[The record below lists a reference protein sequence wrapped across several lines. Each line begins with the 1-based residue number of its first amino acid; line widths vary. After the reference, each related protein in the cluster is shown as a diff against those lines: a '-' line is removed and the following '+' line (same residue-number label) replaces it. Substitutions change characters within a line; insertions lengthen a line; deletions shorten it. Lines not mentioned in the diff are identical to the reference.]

1 MLTSRDGGLGAST
14 IKIRPIF
21 LFNSKPA
28 SSRRSARKG
37 ISLSGSRTEADSP
50 TRKKS
55 VPGEKQFLKLV
66 VRGKE
71 NMDENKLRAH
81 EKLGGHLVERRDIK
95 LIVGSKKYMSNQV
108 SKKNSRVTEGLAW
121 SRQLDNW
128 N

>member
-1 MLTSRDGGLGAST
+1 
-14 IKIRPIF
+14 
-21 LFNSKPA
+21 
-28 SSRRSARKG
+28 
-37 ISLSGSRTEADSP
+37 
-50 TRKKS
+50 
-55 VPGEKQFLKLV
+55 
-66 VRGKE
+66 
-71 NMDENKLRAH
+71 MDENKLRAH